1 MNHKLHILIVDEVHE
16 ELMICLKELGIDYTY
31 SPEIAVDA
39 IPGELL
45 SYNGIIVRSK
55 LHLTSEFLQ
64 MQPQLK
70 FIARAGSG
78 MDNIDLDEAERRN
91 IMCVNA
97 GEANADAVAEH
108 ALGLLLSLQHKIVK
122 SNRELVQNK
131 WDREGNRGQEIGT
144 KTIGIIG
151 FGNTGSA
158 LARKLQGFGCRVI
171 AYDKYK
177 KGFASHYV
185 EEVSLEYLES
195 KSDIISFHIP
205 LTSETT
211 DWIRSEWLFSL
222 KNNVT
227 LMNLSRGGIMKI
239 QDVIEEI
246 KSGKITRFATDVL
259 ENERLKSFNDQERQD
274 FEWLNDQE
282 NVILTPHVAGWS
294 QESYVKISKVLGDKI
309 ASYVRGGIIMTE
321 TSEKNRQIVG

>member
-151 FGNTGSA
+151 FGKLGQQIAKIANAFGMNVIAWSENLKISVATDNKA
-158 LARKLQGFGCRVI
+158 LAVTKEELLEQSDFI
-171 AYDKYK
+171 
-177 KGFASHYV
+177 SIHYV
-185 EEVSLEYLES
+185 LSERSRNLIKYEDLS
-195 KSDIISFHIP
+195 KMKSTAFIVN
-205 LTSETT
+205 T
-211 DWIRSEWLFSL
+211 
-222 KNNVT
+222 
-227 LMNLSRGGIMKI
+227 SRGPLINENDLIKALEEKKI
-239 QDVIEEI
+239 AGVGLDVYDNEPLPENH
-246 KSGKITRFATDVL
+246 KLRFLPNA
-259 ENERLKSFNDQERQD
+259 F
-274 FEWLNDQE
+274 
-282 NVILTPHVAGWS
+282 LTPHLGYVIEQNYEIFYS
-294 QESYVKISKVLGDKI
+294 QMAENLQSFLDGTPQRVIDGDPSKII
-309 ASYVRGGIIMTE
+309 
-321 TSEKNRQIVG
+321 